1 MTPTAAQVGPVE
13 AWLRR
18 VFPDAYVESGGIFDR
33 EVYLFRAR
41 DKKAPAPAYEIEISY
56 IAFEDHTPE
65 AIIGALEQR
74 RAGDRMRREPVPRLF
89 LDRELNLGLS
99 AYDPR
104 GR

>member
-1 MTPTAAQVGPVE
+1 MTPTAEQVGPVE

-18 VFPDAYVESGGIFDR
+18 NFPDAYVESGGVFDR

-41 DKKAPAPAYEIEISY
+41 DKKAPAPAHEIEISY
-56 IAFEDHTPE
+56 VAFEDHKPE
-65 AIIGALEQR
+65 AIIGVLEQQG
-74 RAGDRMRREPVPRLF
+74 AAARMRDKPVPRLF
-89 LDRELNLGLS
+89 LDRELHLGLS